1 MPDVPT
7 QRAFDDLTELCLSL
21 DERITAL
28 EKALAGLI
36 RERGGDAA
44 TTTKE

>member
-1 MPDVPT
+1 MVEVPT
-7 QRAFDDLTELCLSL
+7 QREVDDLRELCLSF
-21 DERITAL
+21 DERLTAL